1 MLAIKNKSGT
11 VLYNCSSTY
20 LTSLVITNIESR
32 SYTFRCLNKSDCD
45 SFESLRTYSNPYFA
59 KQNFLRGAKLVADNS
74 SNQTNSIEIELSGN
88 SSVYSG
94 KGVIYE
100 ISPEINAGYK
110 INDRI
115 YTVSLYWIGNDWG
128 TELRKGLYRV
138 DL

>member
-45 SFESLRTYSNPYFA
+45 SFESLRSYSNPYFA